1 MTRSRPAGSGLASPE
16 SLPTRSTRQTGD
28 AVRVAGPSTQL
39 EISGART
46 RRGIKTDS
54 SSPQKR
60 PLKVSPPIEPEPVSI
75 PSQPSPRRNKGKGKA
90 VEAQLP
96 LQQASATPPSKRV
109 LPARIR
115 RAAGGGQDGIRDLED
130 MIVDWLDRFGRPLL
144 MARRTRAMLTLPG
157 YSSDSPPGNT
167 KIVITSLPVDMV
179 HPPIH
184 TVGLHEVSEP
194 VTITPAPQAGPGP
207 STLQAGSG
215 AGVIETPDWVMVKA
229 GQDDQE
235 EAREELSSRAHI
247 SPVRR
252 LRRLSGSEDVS
263 LASFAGCCTN
273 LQHGHG
279 EDTSDEYYLRLHKRY
294 EAIEKRQRKDERDKL
309 AFERYK
315 MRTRIDLLRSMSSP
329 GWSSVVWTVL
339 AREDTT
345 GQWEK
350 GRNTVREKGIE
361 WLRRRLVREG
371 EEVMKR
377 YDQLLPVD
385 PRK

>member
-1 MTRSRPAGSGLASPE
+1 MVSSFSRLVDN
-16 SLPTRSTRQTGD
+16 TTGY
-28 AVRVAGPSTQL
+28 P
-39 EISGART
+39 
-46 RRGIKTDS
+46 
-54 SSPQKR
+54 
-60 PLKVSPPIEPEPVSI
+60 
-75 PSQPSPRRNKGKGKA
+75 
-90 VEAQLP
+90 
-96 LQQASATPPSKRV
+96 
-109 LPARIR
+109 
-115 RAAGGGQDGIRDLED
+115 
-130 MIVDWLDRFGRPLL
+130 
-144 MARRTRAMLTLPG
+144 
-157 YSSDSPPGNT
+157 SDSPPG
-167 KIVITSLPVDMV
+167 KMRFIITSLPIDMV
-179 HPPIH
+179 VPPVYTAGPI
-184 TVGLHEVSEP
+184 EVVEP
-194 VTITPAPQAGPGP
+194 ITITPQMRAQAGPGP
-207 STLQAGSG
+207 STVQAG

-235 EAREELSSRAHI
+235 EAREELSSRIHI

-263 LASFAGCCTN
+263 SESKVPATRPGADI
-273 LQHGHG
+273 QHGHG

-294 EAIEKRQRKDERDKL
+294 EAIEKRQRKDEKDKL

-315 MRTRIDLLRSMSSP
+315 MRTRIDLLRGMSSP

-345 GQWEK
+345 GRWEK
-350 GRNTVREKGIE
+350 GKGKVKVEGIE